1 MRLYLDC
8 KLTLLPGFCFYI
20 LHRPRQE
27 RQPSDHMA
35 TMWLNKN
42 GLLQPDDVI
51 VYCIQSTQHDVSQA
65 GGIYAT
71 LGRDNYLWPGG
82 HKP

>member
-1 MRLYLDC
+1 MNYTILYSDR
-8 KLTLLPGFCFYI
+8 TASASA
-20 LHRPRQE
+20 RRAA
-27 RQPSDHMA
+27 SDHTA

-42 GLLQPDDVI
+42 GLFQPDDVI

-71 LGRDNYLWPGG
+71 LDRDNYLWSGG